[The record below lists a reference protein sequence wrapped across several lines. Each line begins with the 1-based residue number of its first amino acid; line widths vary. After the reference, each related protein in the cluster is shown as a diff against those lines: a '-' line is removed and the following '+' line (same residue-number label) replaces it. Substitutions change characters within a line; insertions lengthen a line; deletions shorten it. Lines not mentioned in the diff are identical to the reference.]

1 MVKEKN
7 IHMKYLI
14 PILLVFFVLTG
25 CKKSNDVVPPS
36 GTKVI
41 TKSSNPLPSAPI
53 DTDAFIHQITFSAPF
68 QLVVMSVAD
77 TKLTMVYYENVDVL
91 IPKDGYT
98 LSFALH
104 LTEDFSHS
112 SLAKLDYTTVDEAGG
127 VDFDWVDDNLNNV
140 IDKTVSDTTVNSIA
154 MKKINVN
161 RQFTFTED
169 FADNQAAIAKED
181 SLYNIN
187 TETIRFS
194 SYVYFT
200 KTYPATIMKAPINY
214 FKK

>member
-1 MVKEKN
+1 
-7 IHMKYLI
+7 MKYLI
-14 PILLVFFVLTG
+14 PILLVFFVLTS
-25 CKKSNDVVPPS
+25 CKKSNDVQPS
-36 GTKVI
+36 GTG
-41 TKSSNPLPSAPI
+41 TKTNNPLPSAPI

-68 QLVVMSVAD
+68 QLVVMTVAD
-77 TKLTMVYYENVDVL
+77 TKLTMVYYENVNVL

-98 LSFALH
+98 LSYALH

-112 SLAKLDYTTVDEAGG
+112 SLANLDYTTINEAGE
-127 VDFDWVDDNLNNV
+127 VNLDWVDDNLNNV
-140 IDKTVSDTTVNSIA
+140 IDKTVSDTTVNNIA

-169 FADNQAAIAKED
+169 FADNKAALTKRD
-181 SLYNIN
+181 SLSNIN
-187 TETIRFS
+187 TEKIRFS

-200 KTYPATIMKAPINY
+200 KTYPATVIAAPINY

>member
-1 MVKEKN
+1 
-7 IHMKYLI
+7 MKYLI
-14 PILLVFFVLTG
+14 LILFLFFVLTG
-25 CKKSNDVVPPS
+25 CKKSNDAIPTGK
-36 GTKVI
+36 GTKGI
-41 TKSSNPLPSAPI
+41 TKTNNPLPSAPI

-77 TKLTMVYYENVDVL
+77 TKLTLVYYENVDVL
-91 IPKDGYT
+91 IPNDGYT

-112 SLAKLDYTTVDEAGG
+112 SLANLDYTTIDEAGD
-127 VDFDWVDDNLNNV
+127 VNLDWVDDNLNNV
-140 IDKTVSDTTVNSIA
+140 TNKTVSDTTVNSIM

-169 FADNQAAIAKED
+169 LADKKAAIAKED

-187 TETIRFS
+187 TEKIRFS

-200 KTYPATIMKAPINY
+200 KTYPATTMKAVINY

>member
-1 MVKEKN
+1 
-7 IHMKYLI
+7 MKYLI
-14 PILLVFFVLTG
+14 PILFVFFVLTS
-25 CKKSNDVVPPS
+25 CKKSNDTIPAGK
-36 GTKVI
+36 GTKGI
-41 TKSSNPLPSAPI
+41 TQTNNPLPSAPI

-91 IPKDGYT
+91 IPNDGYT
-98 LSFALH
+98 LSYALH

-112 SLAKLDYTTVDEAGG
+112 SLAKLDYTTINEAGDIN
-127 VDFDWVDDNLNNV
+127 VDWVDDNLNNV
-140 IDKTVSDTTVNSIA
+140 IDKKVSDTTVNSIV
-154 MKKINVN
+154 MKKISVN

-169 FADNQAAIAKED
+169 FADNKAAIAKQD
-181 SLYNIN
+181 SLYKLQN
-187 TETIRFS
+187 ETISFS

-200 KTYPATIMKAPINY
+200 KTYPATTMSAVINY